1 MSAFIVSTAHINA
14 LVNAGYANTLSW
26 YAPADASL
34 GRPRD
39 ERRTLTSDNL
49 DATGQ
54 MLMQACVASVSYRYG
69 SHEQIPHYRHTF
81 RLPRPAVAMLKLLDC
96 YEYQSCERPDWPE
109 SEAHAYCEALRS
121 RLIGQ
126 LPGYDAAP
134 WAIGDD
140 EEGPAVTLLF

>member
-14 LVNAGYANTLSW
+14 LVNAGYRACVANSLSW
-26 YAPADASL
+26 YV
-34 GRPRD
+34 GV

-49 DATGQ
+49 DAVGA
-54 MLMQACVASVSYRYG
+54 MLMQACVASVDYRYG
-69 SHEQIPHYRHTF
+69 ETNQIPFYRHTF
-81 RLPRPAVAMLKLLDC
+81 RLPRPAVAVLKLIDC
-96 YEYQSCERPDWPE
+96 YEYQSCERPDWPT
-109 SEAHAYCEALRS
+109 SEAHAYCAALRN

-134 WAIGDD
+134 WAIGED